1 MKKTFLSMLLIGS
14 GCALFAQ
21 VQQTTRDTVPTT
33 TTTPLNTTPTTSTPD
48 DKTTLRSTGNYSAYN
63 AVVSVPSNIQTSFT
77 TANPGVTDVR
87 WEQNND
93 WYRATYTTGARR
105 MRMMYDMRGNSFA
118 LALPV
123 TQGLVPDEVIEKAY
137 TLYGDNIYDIT
148 LLKTAPPKQNTMNTT
163 TMNNSGTM
171 NGTTTTVN
179 TTTTTNPPAN
189 GTTAMNNGTTMN
201 TGTMNVGG
209 IIYQV
214 RVIENGEVRT
224 ERMNED
230 GTPYTESY
238 WRVDSV
244 DVNTMNAQDMNQQNV
259 NQQNWNNTTTDSLQ
273 QVTDTSRTNMSDSTM
288 NNAPQSSNTPSDG
301 TGNEAPT
308 SPTDD
313 SSNKANTDATLP
325 NSEPKL
331 EK

>member
-1 MKKTFLSMLLIGS
+1 
-14 GCALFAQ
+14 
-21 VQQTTRDTVPTT
+21 
-33 TTTPLNTTPTTSTPD
+33 
-48 DKTTLRSTGNYSAYN
+48 
-63 AVVSVPSNIQTSFT
+63 
-77 TANPGVTDVR
+77 
-87 WEQNND
+87 
-93 WYRATYTTGARR
+93 
-105 MRMMYDMRGNSFA
+105 
-118 LALPV
+118 
-123 TQGLVPDEVIEKAY
+123 
-137 TLYGDNIYDIT
+137 
-148 LLKTAPPKQNTMNTT
+148 
-163 TMNNSGTM
+163 
-171 NGTTTTVN
+171 
-179 TTTTTNPPAN
+179 
-189 GTTAMNNGTTMN
+189 MNNGTTMN

-301 TGNEAPT
+301 ASNQEPT